1 MSKNK
6 TTKLPSHIGI
16 IMDGNRRWAKN
27 RNLPTFKGHLQGYAT
42 LKEII
47 DATFKKGI
55 KYLSVYAFSTENWNR
70 DKKEVSFLMDL
81 TLKMLTSDLKEI
93 NQKGIRIVWL
103 GSTEKLSKKL
113 VQAFNKA
120 MEITKNN
127 NHGTI
132 ALCFNYGGQLE
143 IVEAIKK
150 VMGSGIKSED
160 ITEDIIAKNLYHP
173 EVPPVDIIVR
183 TSGEK
188 GLSNFMLWRSAY
200 SELMFIDKHWPDFN
214 EADLDN
220 VINAYANR
228 QRRFGA

>member
-1 MSKNK
+1 MSKA
-6 TTKLPSHIGI
+6 TTTNVPAHVGLIL
-16 IMDGNRRWAKN
+16 DGNRRWA
-27 RNLPTFKGHLQGYAT
+27 RGRGLPTLEGHRRGYEN
-42 LKEII
+42 LKTIAELAF
-47 DATFKKGI
+47 DKGI
-55 KYLSVYAFSTENWNR
+55 KYLSAYTFSTENWNR
-70 DKKEVSFLMDL
+70 QKEEVKYLMDL
-81 TLKMLTSDLKEI
+81 ILKMLTRDLKEI
-93 NQKGIRIVWL
+93 HQKGIRIVWL

-113 VQAFNKA
+113 VQALNKA

-127 NHGTI
+127 NQGTL

-143 IVEAIKK
+143 IAEAVQKIIAK
-150 VMGSGIKSED
+150 GIKVDD
-160 ITEDIIAKNLYHP
+160 ITEQTVADNLYCP
-173 EVPPVDIIVR
+173 EIPPVDIIVR

-188 GLSNFMLWRSAY
+188 RLSNFMLWRSAY